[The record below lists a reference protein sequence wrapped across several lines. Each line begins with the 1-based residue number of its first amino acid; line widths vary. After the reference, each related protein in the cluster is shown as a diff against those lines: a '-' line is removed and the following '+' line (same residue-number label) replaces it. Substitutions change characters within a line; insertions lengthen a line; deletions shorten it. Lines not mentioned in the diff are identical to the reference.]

1 MGCLRARYEISARGV
16 AFFSMVISISVSR
29 AVMMVF
35 ISIPFIG
42 SIIVLVIAASKERP
56 RVGASL
62 LKVVVLDDVVE
73 LDVRV
78 QLSDPVEGI
87 VDVSVTTSCLSKER
101 VEVCASILE
110 ELGKFLVAFLLPSL
124 SLGLLVVYDTDISN
138 SESGK

>member
-1 MGCLRARYEISARGV
+1 
-16 AFFSMVISISVSR
+16 
-29 AVMMVF
+29 MMVF

-42 SIIVLVIAASKERP
+42 SIILLVIAASKERP

-73 LDVRV
+73 LDIRV

-101 VEVCASILE
+101 VEVCASSLK
-110 ELGKFLVAFLLPSL
+110 ELGKFLGAFGLPSL
-124 SLGLLVVYDTDISN
+124 SLVLLDDDGADNSN
-138 SESGK
+138 TESGKEKQFAECLRVHGFPFRETIFYYTPC